1 MNKKQSIQYGKKMQD
16 LSQKYLKRNVKLF
29 KPDNVSFEADMSMVF
44 NDARDLYIIGSYM
57 IKGDLDAAM
66 GVVTDVDT
74 AVRDEIPASVYNYLV
89 KNTLDQE

>member
-1 MNKKQSIQYGKKMQD
+1 MNKKQTIQYGKKMQD
-16 LSQKYLKRNVKLF
+16 LSQRYLKSNAKLF
-29 KPDNVSFEADMSMVF
+29 RPDNVSFEADMSMIF

-66 GVVTDVDT
+66 GVASDVDT